1 MNILIIPEDSR
12 RDKDLLLP
20 IFEKM
25 FNTLGK
31 PKARVRVLS
40 DPILGGI
47 GEALKWERLKEII
60 DERKGMTNLFLL
72 CVDRD
77 GEPNRRERLDKIEL
91 KAKEVLSGDRLF
103 LAENAWQELEVWLLA
118 GHSDLPKAWN
128 WSDIRTERDPKEIYF
143 LPFAKL
149 KGVINQQNEG
159 RKKLSEQADYNR
171 ISKCCPE
178 VRSLEDR
185 IKDWLQKS

>member
-1 MNILIIPEDSR
+1 MNVLIIPEDFTH
-12 RDKDLLLP
+12 DQHILKP
-20 IFEKM
+20 IIQKM
-25 FNTLGK
+25 LASLGK
-31 PKARVRVLS
+31 PNAKVVVLQ
-40 DPILGGI
+40 DPNLGSV
-47 GEALKWERLKEII
+47 EQALKWERIKEII

-77 GEPNRRERLDKIEL
+77 GKVDRKVQLDKIEL
-91 KAKEVLSGDRLF
+91 KAKEILSSDRLF
-103 LAENAWQELEVWLLA
+103 LAENAYQELEVWLLA
-118 GHSDLPKAWN
+118 GHADLPKEWK
-128 WSDIRTERDPKEIYF
+128 WLDIRNERDPKETYF

-149 KGVINQQNEG
+149 KQVDNEQNEG

-185 IKDWLQKS
+185 VKAWLQKS

>member
-128 WSDIRTERDPKEIYF
+128 WSDIRTERDPKETYF